1 MLTKTAN
8 ELRIKIIYQNHGI
21 RIIRQRTVWDNSMS
35 MCMHNIDN
43 DIPQ

>member
-1 MLTKTAN
+1 MMTKTAN

-35 MCMHNIDN
+35 MHNIDN